1 MSIELAVI
9 GGTGVYALGE
19 LADVESHQPVT
30 PYGAPSGPIRVGTF
44 AGKRVAF
51 LARHGE
57 GHSLPPHKINYR
69 ANLAAL
75 KAIGATRVLAMN
87 TVGGITANCG
97 PRVLACPDQ
106 LIDYTWGRISTLCE
120 EPGTE
125 VLHVDFGDPYTPSLR
140 AEVIAAAKRAGVA
153 VVDGGCYGA
162 TQGPRLETRSEI
174 ARMRR
179 DGCDLV
185 GMTGMPEAGLA
196 RELGLDY
203 ACLAIVANWAA
214 GAGPD
219 VDEVITLQDVL
230 DNVAA
235 AMDGVPR
242 LLRAMLAGDG
252 SAPVFED
259 DEVEAVV
266 AEVAAEGVAVG
277 GEEGP
282 SS

>member
-1 MSIELAVI
+1 MSIDLAVI
-9 GGTGVYALGE
+9 GGTGVYKLGE
-19 LADVESHQPVT
+19 LDHVETHQPVT
-30 PYGAPSGPIRVGTF
+30 PYGPPSGPIRIGSY

-57 GHSLPPHKINYR
+57 GHSLPPHRINYR

-75 KAIGATRVLAMN
+75 KAVGATRVLAMN
-87 TVGGITANCG
+87 TVGGIGERFG

-106 LIDYTWGRISTLCE
+106 LIDYTWGRVSTLCE
-120 EPGTE
+120 EPGSE

-140 AEVIAAAKRAGVA
+140 AEVIAAAKRAGVPM
-153 VVDGGCYGA
+153 VDAGCYGA
-162 TQGPRLETRSEI
+162 TQGPRLETKAEI

-230 DNVAA
+230 DNVAMATDGA
-235 AMDGVPR
+235 ASI
-242 LLRAMLAGDG
+242 LRAML
-252 SAPVFED
+252 
-259 DEVEAVV
+259 
-266 AEVAAEGVAVG
+266 G
-277 GEEGP
+277 G
-282 SS
+282 

>member
-1 MSIELAVI
+1 MTIELAVI

-19 LADVESHQPVT
+19 LADVETHQPVT
-30 PYGAPSGPIRVGTF
+30 PYGAPSGPVRVGLY
-44 AGKRVAF
+44 AGRRVAF

-57 GHSLPPHKINYR
+57 GHSLPPHRINYR

-75 KAIGATRVLAMN
+75 KALGAQRVLALN
-87 TVGGITANCG
+87 TVGGITEGYG

-106 LIDYTWGRISTLCE
+106 LIDYTWGRISTFCE
-120 EPGTE
+120 EPGSE
-125 VLHVDFGDPYTPSLR
+125 VLHVDFGEPYTPALR
-140 AEVIAAAKRAGVA
+140 RQVLAAAARAGVA
-153 VVDGGCYGA
+153 VVEGGCYGA
-162 TQGPRLETRSEI
+162 TQGPRLETRAEI

-235 AMDGVPR
+235 AMAGVPP
-242 LLRAMLAGDG
+242 LLRSLLA
-252 SAPVFED
+252 E
-259 DEVEAVV
+259 
-266 AEVAAEGVAVG
+266 
-277 GEEGP
+277 
-282 SS
+282 

>member
-1 MSIELAVI
+1 MDPIALAVI
-9 GGTGVYALGE
+9 GGTGVYK
-19 LADVESHQPVT
+19 LAQLDDVSSHAVET
-30 PYGAPSGPIRVGTF
+30 RYGTPSGPIRVGTLL
-44 AGKRVAF
+44 GQRVAF

-75 KAIGATRVLAMN
+75 QQIGATRVLALN
-87 TVGGITANCG
+87 TVGGITEQFG

-106 LIDYTWGRISTLCE
+106 LIDYTWGRISTLSE

-125 VLHVDFGDPYTPSLR
+125 VLHVDFGHPYTPMLR
-140 AEVIAAAKRAGVA
+140 SKVLAAAKVTGVRLQ
-153 VVDGGCYGA
+153 DGGCYGA
-162 TQGPRLETRSEI
+162 TQGPRLETNAEI

-214 GAGPD
+214 GC
-219 VDEVITLQDVL
+219 
-230 DNVAA
+230 
-235 AMDGVPR
+235 
-242 LLRAMLAGDG
+242 GDG
-252 SAPVFED
+252 
-259 DEVEAVV
+259 DEITM
-266 AEVAAEGVAVG
+266 AEVLANVDAASAGLPELI
-277 GEEGP
+277 GELARG
-282 SS
+282 